1 MHVIGHQA
9 IGVNLASKSFFEMD
23 EIVPIRVV
31 VVVPNKN
38 GLSIVTALDD
48 MMRCVWEKYS

>member
-1 MHVIGHQA
+1 VIGHQA
-9 IGVNLASKSFFEMD
+9 IGVNPAAKFFFEMD

-38 GLSIVTALDD
+38 GLSVVTALDD
-48 MMRCVWEKYS
+48 MMRCVWEKPS